1 MYLILLVLSLV
12 SFVAYS
18 SRFFPLTGAEESS
31 DSSESKVTLKTFSLD
46 QLPYV
51 GVGAGSL
58 QLFTLHFKSHI
69 TLHSSLFTLHF
80 KSLFTPPRGS
90 PT

>member
-1 MYLILLVLSLV
+1 MYLTLLVLILLG
-12 SFVAYS
+12 FVACSY
-18 SRFFPLTGAEESS
+18 RFFLLTGAEESS
-31 DSSESKVTLKTFSLD
+31 VSSEFKVKLETFSLD
-46 QLPYV
+46 QLTYV

-90 PT
+90 PV